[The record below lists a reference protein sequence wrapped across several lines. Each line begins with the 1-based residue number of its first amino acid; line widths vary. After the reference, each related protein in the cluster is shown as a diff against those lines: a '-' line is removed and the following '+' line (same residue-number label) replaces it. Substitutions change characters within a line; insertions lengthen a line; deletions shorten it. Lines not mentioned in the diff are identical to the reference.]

1 MAENSKAAE
10 SKDEKPTETTK
21 LDTQAV
27 DTPSTAVVT
36 EVTPVAVE
44 SRLGKLKQAF
54 LYVLIL
60 GLVAAALTSVI
71 ALLIGNF
78 FSEAIGKSLL
88 TIFIF
93 FSHSLLILGVLW
105 ADRYN
110 EVGRKIL
117 PTSIVVLVF
126 ASMIS
131 TTLGTWEIIDAELAW
146 RIQGLYFL
154 ILGAIFVILGTLRLR
169 VQQTATQISA
179 YIAVGLVS
187 AMVLAVAPWILQVVE
202 KFDPL
207 YFRIVAALA
216 ILAATSFLITLVLRG
231 IAVGHNAE
239 LAKQMAPKKQIPGGL
254 LAIYITVG
262 VIASMVWFSGFIGFI
277 VSAADASK
285 PPRTERLYDRSYDN
299 DYDSSNRYR

>member
-1 MAENSKAAE
+1 MAESSKTAE
-10 SKDEKPTETTK
+10 HKDENPVEITKPEVQTIET
-21 LDTQAV
+21 AA
-27 DTPSTAVVT
+27 PVVT
-36 EVTPVAVE
+36 Q
-44 SRLGKLKQAF
+44 SRLGKLKLAF
-54 LYVLIL
+54 LYVLII

-110 EVGRKIL
+110 EVGRKLL
-117 PTSIVVLVF
+117 PTAIVVLVF

-131 TTLGTWEIIDAELAW
+131 TTLGTWEIISSELSW

-154 ILGAIFVILGTLRLR
+154 ILGAVFVILGTLRLR
-169 VQQTATQISA
+169 VQQTAAQIGS
-179 YIAVGLVS
+179 YITVGLVS
-187 AMVLAVAPWILQVVE
+187 AMVITVAPWILKVVD

-207 YFRIVAALA
+207 YFRVVAALA

-231 IAVGHNAE
+231 IAISHNVE
-239 LAKQMAPKKQIPGGL
+239 LKKRVAPEHQIPGGL
-254 LAIYITVG
+254 LAIYITIG

-277 VSAADASK
+277 VSAADSSR
-285 PPRTERLYDRSYDN
+285 PPHNEHLYN
-299 DYDSSNRYR
+299 DYNGDSTNRYR

>member
-1 MAENSKAAE
+1 MAEDSKTAAP
-10 SKDEKPTETTK
+10 KDENPSEVTKPEVQATE
-21 LDTQAV
+21 V
-27 DTPSTAVVT
+27 
-36 EVTPVAVE
+36 VTPVVVE
-44 SRLGKLKQAF
+44 ARLGKLKQAF
-54 LYVLIL
+54 LYVLII

-88 TIFIF
+88 TILIF

-110 EVGRKIL
+110 EVGRKLL
-117 PTSIVVLVF
+117 PTAIIALVF

-131 TTLGTWEIIDAELAW
+131 TTLGTWEIINAELAW

-154 ILGAIFVILGTLRLR
+154 ILGAIFIILGTLRLR
-169 VQQTATQISA
+169 VQQTATQIGS
-179 YIAVGLVS
+179 YITVGLVS
-187 AMVLAVAPWILQVVE
+187 AMVVAVAPWILKVVD

-239 LAKQMAPKKQIPGGL
+239 LKKRVAPEHQIPGGL

-262 VIASMVWFSGFIGFI
+262 VIASLVWFSGFIGFI
-277 VSAADASK
+277 VSAADSSR
-285 PPRTERLYDRSYDN
+285 PPRTERLYRD
-299 DYDSSNRYR
+299 DYNTDSPSRYR

>member
-1 MAENSKAAE
+1 MAEGSKTAAP
-10 SKDEKPTETTK
+10 KDENPSEVTTK
-21 LDTQAV
+21 PEVQ
-27 DTPSTAVVT
+27 VT
-36 EVTPVAVE
+36 EAVAPVAVE

-54 LYVLIL
+54 LYVLII

-110 EVGRKIL
+110 EVGRKLL
-117 PTSIVVLVF
+117 PTAIVALVF

-131 TTLGTWEIIDAELAW
+131 TTLGTWEIINAELAW

-154 ILGAIFVILGTLRLR
+154 ILGAIFIILGTLRLR
-169 VQQTATQISA
+169 VQQTATQIGS
-179 YIAVGLVS
+179 YITVGLVS
-187 AMVLAVAPWILQVVE
+187 AMVVAVAPWILKVVD

-239 LAKQMAPKKQIPGGL
+239 LKKRVAPEHQIPGGL

-262 VIASMVWFSGFIGFI
+262 VIASLVWFSGFIGFI
-277 VSAADASK
+277 VSAADSSR
-285 PPRTERLYDRSYDN
+285 PPRTERLHNKYD
-299 DYDSSNRYR
+299 DYDSSDRYR